1 MARLAYGCRTL
12 GFDTFPASGDAGEPL
27 LVKKS
32 AVAFGTT
39 KDPATGQRRLKNETV
54 SLYYHGRIDTLTF
67 EKHVQGTKASDIV
80 RLDTSGVERA
90 VNLLIS
96 EATSRITGKHR
107 SFKVG
112 ANKFFNKDQ
121 YSQLDKRFVCHH
133 GFFTTVKAAMGGA
146 LLNVNTAT
154 SAFFKSMTVTEFL
167 QLAPGRPQRE
177 TNRILKGVRV
187 WIDYERVDA
196 KVDDGGG
203 KGVMIDNPLNMP
215 QRRTRTITQIGVRT
229 LEKTTFWKGDKELPV
244 HSHLTTTYP
253 SSRKRSIQIPSASI
267 SVV

>member
-1 MARLAYGCRTL
+1 M
-12 GFDTFPASGDAGEPL
+12 
-27 LVKKS
+27 
-32 AVAFGTT
+32 
-39 KDPATGQRRLKNETV
+39 
-54 SLYYHGRIDTLTF
+54 
-67 EKHVQGTKASDIV
+67 
-80 RLDTSGVERA
+80 
-90 VNLLIS
+90 IS

-177 TNRILKGVRV
+177 TNSILKGVRV